1 MLANLAKS
9 IKNATG
15 GICFAVAQDS
25 LGALNSLATAILGP
39 TATQTTTFSASTPPP
54 TSTSTVTSTP
64 TPSTST
70 PTLSQTSTPTTS
82 QGSPTSSSTP
92 PPVPGP
98 TSSRHL
104 STPAIVGAVVGG
116 VLLGASFCVSLCTW
130 FAKFPRSRSS
140 RLRGSPARNLDG
152 SGEYSDSRARGRS
165 LGLII

>member
-1 MLANLAKS
+1 MLAILAES

-15 GICFAVAQDS
+15 GICFAAAQDG
-25 LGALNSLATAILGP
+25 LGALDSLATAILGP
-39 TATQTTTFSASTPPP
+39 TATQTTAFSASTPPP

-64 TPSTST
+64 I
-70 PTLSQTSTPTTS
+70 
-82 QGSPTSSSTP
+82 STP